1 MVLNNCLVLAYLV
14 RFSVFTHSST
24 DWLKGFSRAAPGGP
38 FNVETLKVLRWK
50 CQTYKTSSDAHLEHN
65 RPPFS
70 QSHTN
75 HTILFIHST
84 ISVRED
90 VVKNI
95 RLFLTSAI
103 FFAHTWQILRR
114 NTAPSSHSLKARS
127 SDHYTPRD
135 RPKIALVFRI
145 PFTLASMFNT
155 LFWAL
160 DVTRPKLVNGTTVAP
175 SPQDPSYASIIND
188 PNHSIDHLDVKPS
201 INCSFSPSLCIRM
214 LEPILPTRL
223 LSTFNSP
230 WIYGLSRRGRL

>member
-1 MVLNNCLVLAYLV
+1 MK
-14 RFSVFTHSST
+14 
-24 DWLKGFSRAAPGGP
+24 DFSRAGGP
-38 FNVETLKVLRWK
+38 FNVETLKVLQWK
-50 CQTYKTSSDAHLEHN
+50 CQTYRTSSDAHLEHN

-75 HTILFIHST
+75 HTLLFIHFT

-95 RLFLTSAI
+95 RLFPTSAI

-145 PFTLASMFNT
+145 PFTLANMFNT
-155 LFWAL
+155 LFRAL
-160 DVTRPKLVNGTTVAP
+160 DGPQYVTRPKLVNETTIAP

-188 PNHSIDHLDVKPS
+188 PNHNIDHLDVKPS
-201 INCSFSPSLCIRM
+201 FNFSFSVLMYPHA
-214 LEPILPTRL
+214 
-223 LSTFNSP
+223 
-230 WIYGLSRRGRL
+230 